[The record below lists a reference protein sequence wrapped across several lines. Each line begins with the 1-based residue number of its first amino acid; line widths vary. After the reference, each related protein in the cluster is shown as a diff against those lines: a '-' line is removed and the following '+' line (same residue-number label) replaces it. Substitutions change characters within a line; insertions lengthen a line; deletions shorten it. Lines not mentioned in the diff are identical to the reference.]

1 MSVNNTLQQSIINTM
16 LLNASFIDNI
26 GLMNGKM
33 GISIFYVHLAQQT
46 KNTIYEDYA
55 GELIDEIYEEIAVN
69 TSVNFENCLA
79 GIDWGIEHLIHNGF
93 IEADTDEVLEEF
105 DNLIIHEITY
115 HAPHDAGILL
125 GISGYLAYFL
135 AQIKK
140 GSKKKSALK
149 RALLKATLL
158 LQKYIDK
165 SVTDSNHLWK
175 EPEKLD
181 IAWSYLSVL
190 WILTE
195 LYYTGICKKET
206 KLIIKKLLRVYHD
219 NSSLPKLDSHRL
231 LFASIIEKLR
241 QLGCENLSDIYLV
254 KLSKQLMAE
263 IRREKIREELE
274 RNSAFICNG
283 VSGISAIY
291 QQLFLHNQNSQY
303 DEESL
308 YWKSCCLE
316 LIESE
321 RGYAGYFVRKEDKN
335 KSFGILKGITG
346 IGLNGMKLFINQTHN
361 HG

>member
-1 MSVNNTLQQSIINTM
+1 M

-69 TSVNFENCLA
+69 TPVNFENCLA
-79 GIDWGIEHLIHNGF
+79 GIDWGIEYLIHNGF
-93 IEADTDEVLEEF
+93 IEADTDEVLEDF
-105 DNLIIHEITY
+105 DNRIIHETIY
-115 HAPHDAGILL
+115 HAPNDVGILKRV
-125 GISGYLAYFL
+125 SGYLAYFL
-135 AQIKK
+135 ARIKK

-190 WILTE
+190 WILIE

-241 QLGCENLSDIYLV
+241 QLENE
-254 KLSKQLMAE
+254 KHMAELSKQLTAK
-263 IRREKIREELE
+263 IRRERIREELE
-274 RNSAFICNG
+274 PNSAFICNG
-283 VSGISAIY
+283 VTGISVIY
-291 QQLFLHNQNSQY
+291 QQLYLLNQNSLY
-303 DEESL
+303 KEESS
-308 YWKSCCLE
+308 YWKSFCLK
-316 LIESE
+316 LPGSE
-321 RGYAGYFVRKEDKN
+321 QQGYVSYFVRKEDEN
-335 KSFGILKGITG
+335 KAFGFLNGLAGT
-346 IGLNGMKLFINQTHN
+346 GLNEMKLDINQTHN
-361 HG
+361 HD